1 MYESKNRIFEK
12 QIERGELMAQLYYRY
27 STMNAGKSAEI
38 IRIAHNY
45 EERSKRVL
53 TLMPSV
59 DDRFGLGVITS
70 RIDVYKRQGQDR
82 SYSVYRGGSF
92 SYGKT
97 NRSDPGTA
105 GEISDSRGA

>member
-59 DDRFGLGVITS
+59 DAV
-70 RIDVYKRQGQDR
+70 
-82 SYSVYRGGSF
+82 SY
-92 SYGKT
+92 T
-97 NRSDPGTA
+97 HL
-105 GEISDSRGA
+105 